1 MPEVEGDLKEI
12 QALRDTVTV
21 GIDDMA
27 VYVPKLFIS
36 TTGEFAASRGIEPAK
51 LMKGIGVEKMSIPDA
66 HEDAATMAASAVLEL
81 MKRSDI
87 MPKDI
92 GKIYMGTE
100 SAVDE
105 AKAMGTYVIG
115 MLEKVYGRGSFEE
128 CSTVEFKS
136 ACIGASY
143 ALESIAEWVGS
154 GARSGSA
161 SASGVAGGQGDDRI
175 GIVVA
180 SDVARYELESSGEY
194 TQGAGSVAMLVKK
207 EPRLVALDGAIGSFT
222 RDENDFFRPL
232 GKRVAVVNGK
242 HSNNCYL
249 SAVDGAFASFK
260 RRAQKSGMLILNNL
274 NVSQGESILDRFSY
288 ILFHIPYPRMTEYA
302 ALSLFRQE
310 WKDLPRWK
318 DVTAEIGPEPSQEMF
333 SSPEDYGKADAAY
346 NKKFSKSKAFKETFK
361 SKVGPTTS
369 LSRQVGNIYTGSMY
383 LGLASLAEQGLLHA
397 GDKACFCSYGSGC
410 SALVFS
416 GTIQEGF
423 KSLKPGN
430 IQKKLDARKE
440 LSLKDY
446 EDLHEG
452 RKSGSIL
459 PPSGEFAL
467 IGIDSQGYRLY
478 DYVS

>member
-1 MPEVEGDLKEI
+1 M
-12 QALRDTVTV
+12 TV
-21 GIDDMA
+21 GIDDIA

-36 TTGEFAASRGIEPAK
+36 TAGEFAASRGIEPAK

-66 HEDAATMAASAVLEL
+66 HEDAATMAANAVLEL
-81 MKRSDI
+81 MKRSDTR
-87 MPKDI
+87 PKDV
-92 GKIYMGTE
+92 GKIYLGTE

-143 ALESIAEWVGS
+143 ALESVAEWVGS
-154 GARSGSA
+154 RARSGSA
-161 SASGVAGGQGDDRI
+161 SAGEGDDRI

-180 SDVARYELESSGEY
+180 SDVARYELGSSGEY

-207 EPRLVALDGAIGSFT
+207 APKLVALDGAIGSFT

-260 RRAQKSGMLILNNL
+260 RRAQKMGLFNL
-274 NVSQGESILDRFSY
+274 NANQEESVLDRLSY

-302 ALSLFRQE
+302 AISLFRRE
-310 WKDLPRWK
+310 WKDLPKWK
-318 DVTAEIGPEPSQEMF
+318 EVIGEIGPEPSMDMF
-333 SSPEDYGKADAAY
+333 SSPEDYGKADVAY
-346 NKKFSKSKAFKETFK
+346 NKKFSKSKSFTEAFR
-361 SKVGPTTS
+361 SKVEPTTFF
-369 LSRQVGNIYTGSMY
+369 SRQVGNIYTGSMY
-383 LGLASLAEQGLLHA
+383 LGLSSLIEQDLLHA
-397 GDKACFCSYGSGC
+397 GDNVCFCSYGSGC

-416 GTIQEGF
+416 GTVQKGL

-430 IQKKLDARKE
+430 VQRKLYDRKE

-452 RKSGSIL
+452 RRPGSIL
-459 PPSGEFAL
+459 PYSGEFAL
-467 IGIDSQGYRLY
+467 TGIDSQGYRRY